1 MKVNN
6 KTRATYKGR
15 EISCPHCETINTV
28 YHFGWSA
35 VQCDKCKLM
44 VDKNEWDLVDKKQ
57 IDITF
62 DEEEFL
68 KLNNFINIIN
78 QFKSKVKSTKNNEP
92 NNSIIIYLMKAT
104 AYTSSRNKIFK
115 KTKKIKKSKKVKI

>member
-44 VDKNEWDLVDKKQ
+44 VDKKEWDLVDKKQ
-57 IDITF
+57 IDVTI

-68 KLNNFINIIN
+68 KFKKNIKLMNLINKNKLSPHSLEI
-78 QFKSKVKSTKNNEP
+78 FHLMLFELYTK
-92 NNSIIIYLMKAT
+92 
-104 AYTSSRNKIFK
+104 SRNKIFK